1 MAALNSKTGKVGYLG
16 DSLNPSNL
24 VNLKNFRAG
33 VKYAGLKTK
42 VFAAKSAASAEAE
55 IAKLSSQGGDVIFVN
70 WTRNGSVLTAAN
82 KLAKAKKTIKIIGV
96 RPDQFFIAT
105 KSAQKFLI
113 GYVNQRYDSAI
124 DDLFSV
130 ALSGRALTEEVDGG
144 DGVFGRNYTLSNRG
158 IDLISISANTASKS
172 AVSRAKSEIISKR
185 IVIVR

>member
-1 MAALNSKTGKVGYLG
+1 
-16 DSLNPSNL
+16 
-24 VNLKNFRAG
+24 
-33 VKYAGLKTK
+33 
-42 VFAAKSAASAEAE
+42 
-55 IAKLSSQGGDVIFVN
+55 
-70 WTRNGSVLTAAN
+70 VLTAAN